1 MIYTSTVYFLFML
14 FKPSLPLIFPYG
26 LVTMTKEL
34 RLEFSWLKWIFDTFP
49 KVSLVERYNPINSL
63 NKQQLDLS
71 ISKPIKYYYYKDPSP
86 KSKLSITVTTIHV
99 LAQDCHF
106 STHHSA
112 DRDLA
117 TIAFF
122 FLLQVKY
129 PTNPY
134 R

>member
-1 MIYTSTVYFLFML
+1 MIYTSTVYFLFIL

-49 KVSLVERYNPINSL
+49 KVFLVERYNPINSL

-86 KSKLSITVTTIHV
+86 
-99 LAQDCHF
+99 
-106 STHHSA
+106 
-112 DRDLA
+112 
-117 TIAFF
+117 
-122 FLLQVKY
+122 
-129 PTNPY
+129 
-134 R
+134 